1 MHKIIRITT
10 VPISLYKLLEGQLN
24 FINNYYEV
32 IAISSPEAEL
42 YKCEK
47 KEGIKT
53 YGVKM
58 SRRITPLADIFSI
71 ISLIKIFRK
80 EQPSIVH
87 THTPKAGLVGM
98 IAAKISGVP
107 NRFHTVAGL
116 PLMESKGFKKVILIL
131 VEILTYKCSTK
142 IYPNSF
148 GLRDFIL
155 DNKLSKHNK
164 IKVLANGSSN
174 GINLDYFSLQHFNNI
189 NNSKFRLS
197 INISKTDFV
206 FIFVGRLVG
215 DKGVNELIKSF
226 SNLSN
231 GRTNLKL
238 ILLGN
243 QEKSLDPLLNDTVNE
258 INYNKN
264 IISLGFKDDVRP
276 YLAISNAL
284 VFPSYR
290 EGFPNAVLQAAAM
303 ELPSIV
309 TNINGCNEI
318 IENGI
323 NGILIPVKNIEE
335 LTKSMKLICE
345 DINYYKS
352 LKKNCRKVIVE
363 KFKREFVWK
372 SILHEYDNCLSHK
385 N

>member
-24 FINNYYEV
+24 FINNYHEV
-32 IAISSPEAEL
+32 IAISSPEADL
-42 YKCEK
+42 FKCEI

-58 SRRITPLADIFSI
+58 TRRITPLADIFSI

-80 EQPSIVH
+80 ERPSIVH

-98 IAAKISGVP
+98 IAAKITGVP

-116 PLMESKGFKKVILIL
+116 PLMESKGLKRRILIL
-131 VEILTYKCSTK
+131 VEKLIYKCSTK
-142 IYPNSF
+142 VYPNSF

-155 DNKLSKHNK
+155 DNNLSNYNK

-174 GINLDYFSLQHFNNI
+174 GINIDYFSLQHFNDIDNY
-189 NNSKFRLS
+189 KFRNS
-197 INISKTDFV
+197 INISKSDFV

-215 DKGVNELIKSF
+215 DKGVNELVKSF
-226 SNLSN
+226 SNLRKGKISH
-231 GRTNLKL
+231 KL
-238 ILLGN
+238 ILLGS
-243 QEKSLDPLLNDTVNE
+243 QEKSLDPLLNDTINE
-258 INYNKN
+258 IKNNKN
-264 IISLGFKDDVRP
+264 IITIGYQDDVRP

-309 TNINGCNEI
+309 TDINGCNEI
-318 IENGI
+318 IQNGV
-323 NGILIPVKNIEE
+323 NGILVPVKNIEE
-335 LTKSMKLICE
+335 LKKSMALMSE
-345 DINYYKS
+345 DINYYRS
-352 LKKNCRKVIVE
+352 LKKNCRKIIVE
-363 KFKREFVWK
+363 KFRREFVWK
-372 SILHEYDNCLSHK
+372 SILQEYDNCLFHE